1 MPPLKIA
8 VMLGLILGWTGP
20 AAAQSGVPADAG
32 RPTPS
37 ADDLPPLDRAAA
49 QLRNGQETNV
59 GYPVGRIANP
69 STNGADPADRLT
81 TSPTQDGLAIRP
93 TAKTP
98 ASPSPSPPP
107 TSSIPQAARSGDRLA
122 ISPSHH
128 VRLGEPGSRPG
139 AVSSLLTVGSSL
151 AVVLGLF
158 LLVAWMFKRALPG
171 QSGLLP
177 REVVEVLGRT
187 SLGARQQVHLVRCGN
202 KLLLVS
208 STPGG
213 METLTEIAEPD
224 EVQRLSA
231 LCRQTQPGSSTAAFR
246 QVFQQ
251 LARGASHDA

>member
-8 VMLGLILGWTGP
+8 VMLGLVLGWTGL
-20 AAAQSGVPADAG
+20 AAAQSAAPADAA
-32 RPTPS
+32 RPT
-37 ADDLPPLDRAAA
+37 ARAEDLPSLDGAAA
-49 QLRNGQETNV
+49 RFRSSQETNV
-59 GYPVGRIANP
+59 GFPAGRIANP
-69 STNGADPADRLT
+69 STNRVDPADRLT

-93 TAKTP
+93 TGKTP
-98 ASPSPSPPP
+98 PSSP
-107 TSSIPQAARSGDRLA
+107 TSSIPQTPRGGDRLA

-139 AVSSLLTVGSSL
+139 GTSSLLTVGSSL

-158 LLVAWMFKRALPG
+158 LLVAWVFKRAMPG

-177 REVVEVLGRT
+177 KEVVEVLGRT

-251 LARGASHDA
+251 LATGASHDA